1 MTSDAAVMPT
11 AQELLDSGARS
22 LLLTFA
28 DNSGAVRAKYVPGA
42 RIASVAARGLGISPL
57 LAVMGARGALT
68 RSPHYGGPAGDMR
81 LLPDL
86 AAATCIDTDS
96 GMWWA
101 PVGQYSQDLHVMPCC
116 QRDALRRRQAAAEAA
131 GLRFSMAFELE
142 FTVLAGDRDAPTF
155 AHQGPPYSLN
165 AFLELEDF
173 LVELTDQLAACG
185 LEPEP
190 IHPEYGPGQVEFALA
205 PASPVAAADRQV
217 LARLVTH
224 RVARR
229 LGLRVS
235 FSPVVAAGALG
246 NGCHI
251 HLSARTDQ
259 GNVFAGDG
267 EALMTDAGAAAIAG
281 LIGGL
286 PEATGLLAGSVLSYE
301 RLIPGHFA
309 GVFSCWGI
317 ENRECAVRFI
327 PGTVTHRDAAA
338 NCEVKVADCTCNPY
352 LAAAALMAM
361 ALDGVRKG
369 AAPPP
374 PVADDPQFLSEQE
387 KLAHGV
393 RRLPTDLE
401 TALRALEKSSLMR
414 EALGDEVVDAVV
426 AVRRAEA
433 HELADFDLDAKIAAL
448 RWLY

>member
-1 MTSDAAVMPT
+1 MSSDTGVRPT
-11 AQELLDSGARS
+11 AQALLDSGARS

-28 DNSGAVRAKYVPGA
+28 DNSGAVRAKYVPGD
-42 RIASVAARGLGISPL
+42 RIASVAARGTGISPL

-81 LLPDL
+81 LMPDL
-86 AAATCIDTDS
+86 GAATCIDADS

-101 PVGQYSQDLHVMPCC
+101 PADQYSQDLDVMPCC
-116 QRDALRRRQAAAEAA
+116 QRATLRRQESAAQAA

-142 FTVLAGDRDAPTF
+142 CTVLAGEAAAPVF
-155 AHQGPPYSLN
+155 AHRGPPYGLN

-173 LVELTDQLAACG
+173 LADLAGQLTACG

-190 IHPEYGPGQVEFALA
+190 LHPEYGPGQVEFALG

-229 LGLRVS
+229 HGLRTS
-235 FSPVVAAGALG
+235 FSPVVADGALG

-251 HLSARTDQ
+251 HLSARTGQ

-267 EALMTDAGAAAIAG
+267 EALMTGAGAAAIAG
-281 LIGGL
+281 LMGGL
-286 PEATGLLAGSVLSYE
+286 PEATGLLAGTVLSYE

-309 GVFSCWGI
+309 GAYACWGV

-327 PGTVTHRDAAA
+327 PGTLTHRDAAA
-338 NCEVKVADCTCNPY
+338 NCEVKVADCACNPY
-352 LAAAALMAM
+352 LAAAALIAM
-361 ALDGVRKG
+361 SLDGIAQRST
-369 AAPPP
+369 PPP
-374 PVADDPQFLSEQE
+374 PVAVDPQSLSEQDQQ
-387 KLAHGV
+387 AHGI
-393 RRLPTDLE
+393 RRLPADLE
-401 TALRALEKSSLMR
+401 TALCALEESSLLR
-414 EALGDEVVDAVV
+414 GALGDEVVDAVV

-433 HELADFDLDAKIAAL
+433 HELADLDLAAKIEAL

>member
-1 MTSDAAVMPT
+1 MTSDADVRQT
-11 AQELLDSGARS
+11 AQGLLDSGAKS

-42 RIASVAARGLGISPL
+42 RIAAIATRGTGISPL

-86 AAATCIDTDS
+86 AAAACIDADS

-101 PVGQYSQDLHVMPCC
+101 PAVQYSQDLRVMPCC
-116 QRDALRRRQAAAEAA
+116 QRDALRRLQAEAQAA
-131 GLRFSMAFELE
+131 GLRLSMAFELE
-142 FTVLAGDRDAPTF
+142 CTILAGEAAAPEF
-155 AHQGPPYSLN
+155 AHHGPPYGLN

-173 LVELTDQLAACG
+173 LADLAGQLTVCG

-190 IHPEYGPGQVEFALA
+190 LHPEYGPGQVEFALA

-229 LGLRVS
+229 HGLRAS
-235 FSPVVAAGALG
+235 FSPVVAPGALG

-259 GNVFAGDG
+259 GNVFAGEG
-267 EALMTDAGAAAIAG
+267 AALMTDTGAAAIAG
-281 LIGGL
+281 LVGGL
-286 PEATGLLAGSVLSYE
+286 PEATGLLAGTVLSYE

-309 GVFSCWGI
+309 GAFSCWGI
-317 ENRECAVRFI
+317 ENRECAVRFV

-338 NCEVKVADCTCNPY
+338 NCEVKVADCACNPY
-352 LAAAALMAM
+352 LAAAALIAM
-361 ALDGVRKG
+361 ALDGIRKA

-374 PVADDPQFLSEQE
+374 PVAVDPQFLTEQE
-387 KLAHGV
+387 QRAHGV
-393 RRLPTDLE
+393 RRLPADLE

-414 EALGDEVVDAVV
+414 GALGDEIVDAVV

-433 HELADFDLDAKIAAL
+433 HELADSDLDAKIAAL